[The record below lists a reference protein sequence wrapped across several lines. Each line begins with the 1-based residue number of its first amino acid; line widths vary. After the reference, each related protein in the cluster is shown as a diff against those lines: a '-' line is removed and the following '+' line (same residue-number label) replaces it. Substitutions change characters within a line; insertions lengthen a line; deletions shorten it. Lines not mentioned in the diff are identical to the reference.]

1 MNTNVT
7 IEKMHNMRLHGMKR
21 AYESSFETRN
31 QDTFTNDEFI
41 AWLIESEDNHRNNS
55 RTERL
60 LKNAKFHYQAS
71 IEEISYTE
79 DRNLDRNL
87 LTRLSDCSFIDR
99 KENVIITGC
108 TGTGKSYLATAL
120 GYQSC
125 LKGYKVLYYN
135 LGKLFQKLMMTK
147 ADGSY
152 MRELAKI
159 ENHDL
164 LIIDDFGLQPI
175 NNEKQM
181 ILMDLIEDRN
191 QKRATIFCSQLPVKN
206 WYELIEEKTIA
217 DAILDRIVHSA
228 IRFELKG
235 ESMRKKLKKQ

>member
-1 MNTNVT
+1 MNTNAT
-7 IEKMHNMRLHGMKR
+7 IEKMHKMRLNGMKR

-31 QDTFTNDEFI
+31 QDTFTNDEFL
-41 AWLIESEDNHRNNS
+41 AWLIESEDNHRDNC
-55 RTERL
+55 RTQRL
-60 LKNAKFHYQAS
+60 IKNAKFHYQAS
-71 IEEISYTE
+71 LEEVSYSE

-99 KENVIITGC
+99 NENLIITGS
-108 TGTGKSYLATAL
+108 TGTGKSFLATAL

-125 LKGYKVLYYN
+125 IKGYKVVYYN
-135 LGKLFQKLMMTK
+135 LGKLFQKLMMAK

-152 MRELAKI
+152 IRELTKI
-159 ENHDL
+159 QNQDL
-164 LIIDDFGLQPI
+164 LIIDDFGLQAI
-175 NNEKQM
+175 NNEKQI

-191 QKRATIFCSQLPVKN
+191 QKRTTIFCSQLPIKN

-228 IRFELKG
+228 IRLELKG
-235 ESMRKKLKKQ
+235 ESMRKKMKK

>member
-1 MNTNVT
+1 MNTNAT
-7 IEKMHNMRLHGMKR
+7 IEKMQIMRLNGMKR
-21 AYESSFETRN
+21 AYESSFETRA

-41 AWLIESEDNHRNNS
+41 AWLIEAEDNQRNNS

-60 LKNAKFHYQAS
+60 LKNARFHYQAS
-71 IEEISYTE
+71 IEEISYTPDRDI
-79 DRNLDRNL
+79 DRNQ

-99 KENVIITGC
+99 GENIIITGC
-108 TGTGKSYLATAL
+108 TGTGKSYLATSL

-125 LKGYKVLYYN
+125 MKGYRTLYYN
-135 LGKLFQKLMMTK
+135 LGKLFNKLMMAK

-152 MRELAKI
+152 MKELSKI

-175 NNEKQM
+175 NNEKQL
-181 ILMDLIEDRN
+181 ILMDLIEDRHH
-191 QKRATIFCSQLPVKN
+191 KRSTIFCSQLPVKN
-206 WYELIEEKTIA
+206 WYDLIEEKTIA
-217 DAILDRIVHSA
+217 DAILDRIIHSA

-235 ESMRKKLKKQ
+235 ESMRKKMKK